1 MAATP
6 LTTHVLDTST
16 GAPAA
21 GLAVTLH
28 RLPPAG
34 ADGGDTPTAPTL
46 LSRTVTNADGRVPG
60 GELVPVSVGWAA
72 GTYRLRF
79 ETGPYYA
86 PAPCFY
92 PYAEVVFTVTDAA
105 AHYHVPLL
113 LAPFGFINSFFR
125 A

>member
-6 LTTHVLDTST
+6 LTTHVLDTSS

-21 GLAVTLH
+21 GLTITLH
-28 RLPPAG
+28 WLPPADT
-34 ADGGDTPTAPTL
+34 DGGGNSPVL
-46 LSRTVTNADGRVPG
+46 LSRTVTNADGRVTG
-60 GELVPVSVGWAA
+60 RELVPVGADWVA

-79 ETGPYYA
+79 ETGPYFA

-92 PYAEVVFTVTDAA
+92 PYAEVVFTVTDPA

-113 LAPFGFINSFFR
+113 VAPFGYSTYR
-125 A
+125 GS